1 MVYVAKAILM
11 AQELFGAVEDFDPAA
26 LLQALGDAE
35 TVGDTADIL
44 GLIDALEGDDL
55 KDLMRGFLSSIPPAI
70 DAAMMA
76 AVRNAL
82 GRGLRTGISWQ
93 PGYAFELRVWDV
105 TKQEDDESWV
115 GMVNV
120 HLVSRD
126 PEEPQ
131 AA

>member
-1 MVYVAKAILM
+1 MVYLAETILL
-11 AQELFGAVEDFDPAA
+11 AQEVFGKLGGFDPAA
-26 LLQALGDAE
+26 LLEALGDAA
-35 TVGDTADIL
+35 TVRESAENL
-44 GLIDALEGDDL
+44 ALIDVLESDEKRDL
-55 KDLMRGFLSSIPPAI
+55 IREFLTSIPPAI
-70 DAAMMA
+70 DAAMVA

-105 TKQEDDESWV
+105 TRQEDDESWR

-126 PEEPQ
+126 PELPLG
-131 AA
+131 A